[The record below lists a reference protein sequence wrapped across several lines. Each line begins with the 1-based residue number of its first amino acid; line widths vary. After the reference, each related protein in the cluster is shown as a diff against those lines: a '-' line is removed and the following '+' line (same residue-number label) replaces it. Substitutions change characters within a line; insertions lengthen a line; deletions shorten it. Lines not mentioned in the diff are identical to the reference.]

1 MSWRNRDI
9 RNGAAGD
16 QEMGVLVRLE
26 TPFRQRS
33 KSARQKAI
41 MQRFAETR
49 RGPEDVFWLKEN
61 AEILNVFD
69 SSGLDVS
76 AQDMSVYKDLYDDIE
91 ARITFFPQ
99 YYRFFLS
106 LALDLEDLGMC
117 GDKAERIVHW
127 VAEAGLVDAELSD
140 LQRAEARRLCRR
152 RGVDP
157 ISSPGL
163 DDRLRTFTERSE
175 TFALPNKKAAY
186 ELTHIV
192 FYLSEY
198 GRRDPGVGEKTLRSL
213 RHAGTL
219 AFLELNI
226 DLLSEICI
234 ALRFAGATAPVV
246 WERWLLEQ
254 LTRFSVTSADGPVG
268 QDDYHPWLMLNWF
281 MEVSD
286 QGGFGLEMPDG
297 TVRFEAPQP
306 AAGPLRELSNSL
318 FKMGSERSND
328 WSAMRTGVGEA
339 MSEDALGFL
348 AAAEQAVD
356 FHSFFHGFAR
366 VGGPAGMGLAGG
378 AP

>member
-1 MSWRNRDI
+1 
-9 RNGAAGD
+9 
-16 QEMGVLVRLE
+16 MGVLVQLE

-33 KSARQKAI
+33 KPARQNAI
-41 MQRFAETR
+41 MQRFAEMR
-49 RGPEDVFWLKEN
+49 RGSDDVFWLKEN
-61 AEILNVFD
+61 AEILNVFET
-69 SSGLDVS
+69 SGLQVTE
-76 AQDMSVYKDLYDDIE
+76 QDLLVYKDLYDDIE

-106 LALDLEDLGMC
+106 LALDLEDLGL
-117 GDKAERIVHW
+117 GEGKAERIAHW
-127 VAEAGLVDAELSD
+127 VAQEGLVDAELSD
-140 LQRAEARRLCRR
+140 LQRAEGRRLCRR
-152 RGVDP
+152 RGVEP

-163 DDRLRTFTERSE
+163 DDRLRSFTERAE

-186 ELTHIV
+186 ELTHIL

-198 GRRDPGVGEKTLRSL
+198 GRRDPGVGDKTIRSL

-234 ALRFAGATAPVV
+234 ALRFAGETAPVV
-246 WERWLLEQ
+246 WESWLLEQ
-254 LTRFSVTSADGPVG
+254 LNRFSVTAADGPVG
-268 QDDYHPWLMLNWF
+268 HDDYHPWLMLNWF

-286 QGGFGLEMPDG
+286 QGGFGLEMPEG

-306 AAGPLRELSNSL
+306 AAGPLRELSHSL
-318 FKMGSERSND
+318 FKMGSARSND
-328 WSAMRTGVGEA
+328 WSSMRSGVGEA

-348 AAAEQAVD
+348 NAAEQAVD
-356 FHSFFHGFAR
+356 FKSFFHGFAR
-366 VGGPAGMGLAGG
+366 VGGPAGVGLMGG